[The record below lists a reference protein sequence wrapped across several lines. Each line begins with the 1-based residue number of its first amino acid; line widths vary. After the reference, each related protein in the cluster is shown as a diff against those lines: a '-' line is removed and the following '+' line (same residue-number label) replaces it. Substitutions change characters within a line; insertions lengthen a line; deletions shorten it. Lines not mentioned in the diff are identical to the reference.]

1 MYFIFRVQF
10 QSSINELYPDCIVY
24 LFGSTVNGLGFKG
37 CDIDAFMDLGKNLH
51 RFLIFGYFCNISRIF
66 LRPFI
71 KAHMYALCPK
81 SSIAFKLI
89 FVISADFWIRY
100 STTLE
105 RPHLA
110 AIKNPVAPSCFFD
123 FSFKAKVFYCSV
135 INHLTNDFISST
147 NSLSRYLVQNSTQ
160 G

>member
-1 MYFIFRVQF
+1 MEDFEQCAKDRLKMYFIFRVQF

-51 RFLIFGYFCNISRIF
+51 RFLIFGYFRNISRIF

-89 FVISADFWIRY
+89 FVISADF
-100 STTLE
+100 
-105 RPHLA
+105 
-110 AIKNPVAPSCFFD
+110 
-123 FSFKAKVFYCSV
+123 
-135 INHLTNDFISST
+135 
-147 NSLSRYLVQNSTQ
+147 
-160 G
+160 